1 MVCFCAG
8 IPWFANESVRI
19 PWLKRHIQDES
30 GTFSDRHSCIVVARI
45 VCLHT
50 PPRRR
55 VIRITTKDN
64 PRNAPELSFP
74 RTRESSGLS
83 PPKNLWTPGPDR
95 SRGQA
100 FRGSDA
106 ALLAGVEIVNSSLSG
121 ISNNTRLPL
130 GSESL
135 KHVNQKAGGVGHGSD
150 GLFRCREAL
159 RRSGCQE

>member
-1 MVCFCAG
+1 MVCLCAG

-106 ALLAGVEIVNSSLSG
+106 ALLAGVEIVNSSLSL
-121 ISNNTRLPL
+121 ICITRTEGEGTHFKPPTQNAVY
-130 GSESL
+130 SL
-135 KHVNQKAGGVGHGSD
+135 FPGGRGYGGEGQAPAGKPY
-150 GLFRCREAL
+150 
-159 RRSGCQE
+159 